1 MTHQTFP
8 ILSSFGPSLRHLI
21 GTSSLAQGFEERF
34 RELDIREIAH
44 QGSLSCR
51 VIIEPDHGDNLA
63 GIRDGT
69 GMISLLDAGRRAVV
83 EQGDGQ

>member
-1 MTHQTFP
+1 MPVQP
-8 ILSSFGPSLRHLI
+8 AWPGPQRQKKGRHADRKRRQRHL
-21 GTSSLAQGFEERF
+21 G
-34 RELDIREIAH
+34 
-44 QGSLSCR
+44 R
-51 VIIEPDHGDNLA
+51 VEGKIEPDHGDNLA